1 MRTRCGWAD
10 GGVSE
15 RWALLIFLLLI
26 LPSPALASEPK
37 FPPLTGRVVD
47 DAAVLDASTRDEL
60 TRMLAEHER
69 ATGEQVVVVTLDS
82 LQGYPIE
89 EYGYQ
94 LGRHWGIGQKGTN
107 TGALLIVVPKEHK
120 VRIEVGY
127 GLEGMLTDAAS
138 RVIIERDIVPNFRR
152 GDFNAGVLAG
162 ATSMLRVL
170 GGNPPERSER
180 ATSPGERPYNPAV
193 ALKLKDLRTS
203 VLSGPLAL
211 VRFYVLLLWF
221 FSPWLLLFALMV
233 FISGRSTSRQR
244 GRYGWDSDG
253 GSSRGSSYGGGS
265 SGGGGGFS
273 GGGGSFGGGGAS
285 GSW

>member
-1 MRTRCGWAD
+1 MRLRCAWAD
-10 GGVSE
+10 SGV
-15 RWALLIFLLLI
+15 RTGWALLILLLI
-26 LPSPALASEPK
+26 LASPALASEPK

-47 DAAVLDASTRDEL
+47 DAAVLSADTRGEL
-60 TRMLAEHER
+60 TDMLAEHER
-69 ATGEQVVVVTLDS
+69 ATGEQVVVVTLES

-89 EYGYQ
+89 DYGYQ

-107 TGALLIVVPKEHK
+107 TGALLIVVPKERK

-162 ATSMLRVL
+162 TTSMLRVL
-170 GGNPPERSER
+170 GGNPAEMGGP
-180 ATSPGERPYNPAV
+180 ATSFGEGHSAPAV
-193 ALKLKDLRTS
+193 SAKVKPPDFGIS
-203 VLSGPLAL
+203 AVGG
-211 VRFYVLLLWF
+211 
-221 FSPWLLLFALMV
+221 LLFILPWILLVALFM
-233 FISGRSTSRQR
+233 FISAGSPYRR
-244 GRYGWDSDG
+244 GRRYGGDSDG
-253 GSSRGSSYGGGS
+253 WSSGGSFSGGGS